1 MKKIA
6 CSLAAASVLFP
17 FFADAADNLAEELK
31 QKLSE
36 RFADV
41 YSEIEVA
48 ENAGVTEILLPEV
61 ETVDFKFNN
70 AGEVEEVTSTI
81 PAATMKVVEDGTF
94 NGYPRYKL
102 STDSTARFRAVAYS
116 AFELQGIDVGSYEE
130 NLYFVPAVNTV
141 SSHDFTAGRISLSET
156 DSVIGEKIATVS
168 SLKMN
173 MNWTPSGDDLSYK
186 ILWQVSDAAF
196 DNSMVSVKVPSA
208 ASEMSAVYEDK
219 KVQDYQK
226 LLTDMSA
233 LKSSNSS
240 FSAENV
246 GVEVMGSA
254 VAFNVKSGGWAVRDD
269 AAGSFTIKADSL
281 VNNIRAEALDG
292 FGLREVKV
300 KYLLKGISVENVKKL
315 TALQE
320 KALEIESKAPD
331 TDDEAAAA
339 DEKKLSPEE
348 EAFAKEAVAIA
359 EDILKT
365 VEYKMRITLV
375 FDDADATFLLALK
388 KSGDYVVGNG
398 KVTLV
403 NFDKIVPDYTKQCE
417 EERKA
422 NSDSFPESCIK
433 AGMSEMVRG
442 YVDISKRKTNDKGQ
456 TVDEIDI
463 VLNETGV
470 YVGGDKVAGAVEF
483 NLSQMLAEY
492 MTKQPFSLD
501 ATAVDATT
509 VDATAESLLD
519 AEE

>member
-6 CSLAAASVLFP
+6 FSLAAASALLP
-17 FFADAADNLAEELK
+17 FFANAAGSAAEELE

-36 RFADV
+36 RFAAV
-41 YSEIEVA
+41 YPGIEVK
-48 ENAGVTEILLPEV
+48 ENAGTMEVLLPEV
-61 ETVDFKFNN
+61 ETVDFRFNDK
-70 AGEVEEVTSTI
+70 GEIEEVKSTI
-81 PAATMKVVEDGTF
+81 PAVTMKVVEDGAF
-94 NGYPRYKL
+94 NGHPRYKL
-102 STDSTARFRAVAYS
+102 STDSTARFKAVVYS
-116 AFELQGIDVGSYEE
+116 SFGLQGIDVGSYEE

-141 SSHDFTAGRISLSET
+141 SSHNFAAGRISLSET
-156 DSVIGEKIATVS
+156 DSSTGAKEETAAVS

-173 MNWTPSGDDLSYK
+173 MDWAPSGGDLSYK
-186 ILWQVSDAAF
+186 ILWQVSDAVF
-196 DNSMVSVKVPSA
+196 NSPLASVKVPSA

-219 KVQDYQK
+219 KIQDYQK

-233 LKSSNSS
+233 LKSSKSS

-246 GVEVMGSA
+246 GIEVMGSA
-254 VAFNVKSGGWAVRDD
+254 VAFNVKSGGLAVRDD

-281 VNNIRAEALDG
+281 VDNIRAEALAG
-292 FGLREVKV
+292 FDLREVKV

-320 KALEIESKAPD
+320 KAMEIESKASD
-331 TDDEAAAA
+331 TDDDAA
-339 DEKKLSPEE
+339 DADTDTDEEKLSPEE
-348 EAFAKEAVAIA
+348 EAFAREAVAIA

-365 VEYKMRITLV
+365 AEYKMRMTLV

-417 EERKA
+417 TERKA
-422 NSDSFPESCIK
+422 NPDSFPEVCMK

-442 YVDISKRKTNDKGQ
+442 YVDTSRRKTNGKGQ

-470 YVGGDKVAGAVEF
+470 YVGGDKVADAVEF

-492 MTKQPFSLD
+492 MTKQPLSLD
-501 ATAVDATT
+501 ATEAAV
-509 VDATAESLLD
+509 ESPLD